1 MLNRLIT
8 GKNPMLDIVVR
19 KNGNGSR
26 FRTMRRGSPPVKNR
40 SCTMQPLHWN
50 ERLPLSR
57 TLSRR
62 RFYEF
67 PSFGIPSGIVK
78 RIKPHVCVTY
88 GPLPHPKEQPSDQ
101 VFKFGKILPP
111 VGGTRPSGNGYANS
125 WTSRLFLWPHDPV
138 LENIAKTA
146 TIIRKKNQNPQQS
159 LRFQGVSFR

>member
-57 TLSRR
+57 TLNRR
-62 RFYEF
+62 RFYKF

-78 RIKPHVCVTY
+78 RIKPHVCGTY

-101 VFKFGKILPP
+101 VFNFGKILPP
-111 VGGTRPSGNGYANS
+111 SGEHGLPGMVTQILGLQGCSYGPMTPY
-125 WTSRLFLWPHDPV
+125 WKILRKRL
-138 LENIAKTA
+138 
-146 TIIRKKNQNPQQS
+146 Q
-159 LRFQGVSFR
+159 